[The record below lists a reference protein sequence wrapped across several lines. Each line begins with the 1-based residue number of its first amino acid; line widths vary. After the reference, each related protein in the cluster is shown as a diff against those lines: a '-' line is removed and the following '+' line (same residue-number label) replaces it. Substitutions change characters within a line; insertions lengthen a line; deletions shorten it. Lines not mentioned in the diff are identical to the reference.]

1 MSFRRSN
8 ITDRPRQP
16 GSGGQGVGY
25 WLRAIRAEGIVL
37 VRTRVAGRWGFE
49 VEARDAAFFHFVT
62 EGHAYVRRSG
72 DKTIELL
79 PGDLVLF
86 PRGTTHEV
94 SQSVRGKTMPLQH
107 FLASHDGVFSPAPTA
122 TTIICGEFGI
132 DRHMVLPAIQSLPLA
147 VHLRAS
153 DDPGH
158 AAVADILRLL
168 RNEVETADS
177 GNQIVVRHLLS
188 TLFVYVLREWA
199 DAASP
204 LAGDWFSAL
213 RSPHIARALASIH
226 EAPANDWTLDALAEA
241 AGLSRSAFAA
251 QFRTSV
257 GEPPHSY
264 LIRWRMGIA
273 AQLLEHTGLRLAEI
287 AARVGYKSEFA
298 FSRAFARGRGLSPAR
313 FRNRA
318 KPHEVSR
325 E

>member
-1 MSFRRSN
+1 MPFRRSN

-122 TTIICGEFGI
+122 TTIICEEFGI
-132 DRHMVLPAIQSLPLA
+132 DTHMVLPAIQSLPLA

-177 GNQIVVRHLLS
+177 GNQIVVRHLVS

-213 RSPHIARALASIH
+213 RSPHVARALASIH
-226 EAPANDWTLDALAEA
+226 EAPANDWTPMRLPKRQGYPGRPLQHSFAPQ
-241 AGLSRSAFAA
+241 SA
-251 QFRTSV
+251 SL
-257 GEPPHSY
+257 P
-264 LIRWRMGIA
+264 IA
-273 AQLLEHTGLRLAEI
+273 I
-287 AARVGYKSEFA
+287 
-298 FSRAFARGRGLSPAR
+298 
-313 FRNRA
+313 
-318 KPHEVSR
+318 
-325 E
+325 